1 MKLITALLFMF
12 LVGCA
17 TTSQPEAE
25 AANDDHAEETAL
37 VVIFSLISGMLGGA
51 DDD

>member
-25 AANDDHAEETAL
+25 VEADNNEASL
-37 VVIFSLISGMLGGA
+37 VVFFSLISGMLGGM

>member
-25 AANDDHAEETAL
+25 ADTNNDASI
-37 VVIFSLISGMLGGA
+37 VVFFSLISGMLGGS